1 MNEMETLVKLLQ
13 ATICSLE
20 RYMNDGLSTQQ
31 VIVGENEDYRITSAQ
46 DRIDRKKREI
56 ERDRKLIR
64 AVKSTLSRRKMLD
77 SQRKKKK

>member
-1 MNEMETLVKLLQ
+1 MNEIETLVKLLQ

>member
-1 MNEMETLVKLLQ
+1 
-13 ATICSLE
+13 
-20 RYMNDGLSTQQ
+20 MNDRHSTQH
-31 VIVGENEDYRITSAQ
+31 VIVGENENYRNTSAQ

>member
-64 AVKSTLSRRKMLD
+64 VVKSTLSRRKMLD

>member
-1 MNEMETLVKLLQ
+1 VKLLQ

-56 ERDRKLIR
+56 EKDRKLIR

>member
-1 MNEMETLVKLLQ
+1 MNEMETLVRLLQ

-56 ERDRKLIR
+56 EKDRKLIR

>member
-31 VIVGENEDYRITSAQ
+31 VIVGENETYRITSAQ

-64 AVKSTLSRRKMLD
+64 AVKKVKR
-77 SQRKKKK
+77 

>member
-1 MNEMETLVKLLQ
+1 METLVRLLQ

-56 ERDRKLIR
+56 EKDRKLIR